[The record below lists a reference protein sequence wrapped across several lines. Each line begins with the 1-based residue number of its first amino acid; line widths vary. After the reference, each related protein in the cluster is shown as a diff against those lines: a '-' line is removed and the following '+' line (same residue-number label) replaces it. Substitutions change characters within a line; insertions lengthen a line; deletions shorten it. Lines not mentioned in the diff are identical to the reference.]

1 MPHTFQSNDDTLPLS
16 PNHGFF
22 IMMGIVGEF
31 NGDVAEFLRSEILT
45 ACSLMTGVCSDE
57 TFADVRLS
65 SSIEIITV
73 TIIYDG

>member
-1 MPHTFQSNDDTLPLS
+1 
-16 PNHGFF
+16 
-22 IMMGIVGEF
+22 MMGIVGEF
-31 NGDVAEFLRSEILT
+31 NGDVAEFLRSGILT

-57 TFADVRLS
+57 TFADVCLS

>member
-16 PNHGFF
+16 TNHGFL
-22 IMMGIVGEF
+22 IIMGIVGEF
-31 NGDVAEFLRSEILT
+31 NGDVAEFLRSGILT
-45 ACSLMTGVCSDE
+45 ACFMTGVSSDE
-57 TFADVRLS
+57 TFANVRLS